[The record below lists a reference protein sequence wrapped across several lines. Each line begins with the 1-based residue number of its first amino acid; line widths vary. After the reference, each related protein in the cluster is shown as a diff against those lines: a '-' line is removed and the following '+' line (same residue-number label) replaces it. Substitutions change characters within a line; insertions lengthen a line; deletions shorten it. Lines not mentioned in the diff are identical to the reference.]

1 MANFSFG
8 SSFTIDVIY
17 YRFYERNRPIRCDSY
32 LNANNDKREKV
43 RCVKKQ
49 QNIRKC
55 NNTEDCSTKATCLIE
70 LKILSTEVTK
80 FGFSLHIVTVYF
92 KVSFLLPS

>member
-1 MANFSFG
+1 VANFSFG

-43 RCVKKQ
+43 ALRKKQQ

-55 NNTEDCSTKATCLIE
+55 SNTEDCSTKATCLIE
-70 LKILSTEVTK
+70 LKILSEVTK